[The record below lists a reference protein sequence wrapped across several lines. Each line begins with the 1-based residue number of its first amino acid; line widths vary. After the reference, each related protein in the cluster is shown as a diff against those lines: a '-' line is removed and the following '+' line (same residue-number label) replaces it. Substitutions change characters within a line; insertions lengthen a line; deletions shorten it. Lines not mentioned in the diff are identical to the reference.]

1 MRVLSLIA
9 SSTEIVA
16 ALGAENLLVGRSH
29 ECDFP
34 PSVKTLPQVTRPSF
48 PTGGSSAEIDRE
60 VKRRVRDALSIYE
73 VDRAKLAEVK
83 PDIILTQTQCE
94 VCAVSL
100 KDVEKALATELGVLP
115 ENSPTIVSLSPNS
128 LADIFEDIRKVARA
142 LRIEPRG
149 EMLIAEF
156 RGRMSAVTRVTKR
169 IVAESFR
176 PKVAIIEWIEP
187 LMAAGNWMP
196 ELVTAASGE
205 NLFGEAGKHS
215 PWMTMEALVASDP
228 DVVVISP
235 CGFDLTR
242 TKQELHLLTENPA
255 FRGLRAFREG
265 RIAIAD
271 GNQYFNRPGPRTLTA
286 LEILAE
292 ILYPGR
298 VEFERPTLPDGSRG
312 FEWVETVL

>member
-34 PSVKTLPQVTRPSF
+34 EAVKALPQVTIPSF
-48 PTGGSSAEIDRE
+48 PTEGSSAEIDRE
-60 VKRRVRDALSIYE
+60 IKLRVRDALSIYE
-73 VDRAKLAEVK
+73 VDREKLRELK
-83 PDIILTQTQCE
+83 PDVILTQTQCE

-100 KDVEKALATELGVLP
+100 KDVERALADQVGY
-115 ENSPTIVSLSPNS
+115 SPKIVSLKPNS
-128 LADIFEDIRKVARA
+128 LDDLYADIRRVAVA
-142 LRIEPRG
+142 IGLEPRG
-149 EMLIAEF
+149 ERLVAELK
-156 RGRMSAVTRVTKR
+156 GKMAAITRVTRRMNSRENWGKK
-169 IVAESFR
+169 
-176 PKVAIIEWIEP
+176 PTVAIIEWIEP

-196 ELVTAASGE
+196 ELVAAADGV
-205 NLFGEAGKHS
+205 NLFGEAGKQS
-215 PWMTMEALVASDP
+215 PWMTMDELVQRDP
-228 DVVVISP
+228 DVVIIAP

-242 TKQELHLLTENPA
+242 TKRELHLLTGNPE
-255 FRGLRAFREG
+255 FRGLRAFREN

-271 GNQYFNRPGPRTLTA
+271 GNQYFNRPGPRTLGA

-298 VEFERPTLPDGSRG
+298 LEFARAPLADGSSG
-312 FEWVETVL
+312 WEWVSSN